1 MIYPITAYGD
11 PVLRARA
18 SEIPADFTEADLAT
32 LVADMFE
39 TMAHAHGV
47 GLAAPQ
53 ISKSLRLFVID
64 STPMVES
71 DDDADQTNPRYRQPA
86 IRRAFI
92 NPVMVAE
99 TGAEWGF
106 DEGCL
111 SIPGIHEQVHRPERV
126 RLRYED
132 LARQL
137 HEEEFDGIAARII
150 QHEYDHLEGILF
162 TDHLNALKKRLLKNR
177 LLRISKGDVDADYRM
192 RFPAVA
198 SRR

>member
-11 PVLRARA
+11 PVLRTRA
-18 SEIPADFTEADLAT
+18 TNVSPDFDGLDALI
-32 LVADMFE
+32 ADMFE
-39 TMAHAHGV
+39 TMAQASGV

-53 ISKSLRLFVID
+53 IGKSIRLFVID
-64 STPMVES
+64 SGPMVDS
-71 DDDADQTNPRYRQPA
+71 ADDDEKRNPRYRQPA
-86 IRRAFI
+86 VRRAFV

-99 TGAEWGF
+99 TGEEWGF

-111 SIPGIHEQVHRPERV
+111 SIPGIHEQVTRTERV

-132 LARQL
+132 ANRQP

-162 TDHLNALKKRLLKNR
+162 TDRLNALKKRLLKNR
-177 LLRISKGDVDADYRM
+177 LTRISKGDVDTTYRM
-192 RFPAVA
+192 RFPPVQG
-198 SRR
+198 RR

>member
-1 MIYPITAYGD
+1 MVYPITAYGD

-18 SEIPADFTEADLAT
+18 TAIPANFEGLDELIGDL
-32 LVADMFE
+32 FE

-53 ISKSLRLFVID
+53 ISKSLRVFVVD
-64 STPMVES
+64 STAMVS
-71 DDDADQTNPRYRQPA
+71 DPEEANPRFRQPA
-86 IRRAFI
+86 VRQAFV

-99 TGAEWGF
+99 TGVEWGF

-111 SIPGIHEQVHRPERV
+111 SIPGIHEQVLRPERV

-132 LARQL
+132 AQRQV
-137 HEEEFDGIAARII
+137 HEAEFDGIAARII
-150 QHEYDHLEGILF
+150 QHEYDHLEGVLF

-177 LLRISKGDVDADYRM
+177 LVRISKGDVDADYRM
-192 RFPAVA
+192 RFSVTSPN
-198 SRR
+198 RR

>member
-11 PVLRARA
+11 PVLRTRA
-18 SEIPADFTEADLAT
+18 TMIPANFEGLDT
-32 LVADMFE
+32 LIADMYE
-39 TMAHAHGV
+39 TMANAHGV

-53 ISKSLRLFVID
+53 VGKSLRLFVID
-64 STPMVES
+64 SSPMV
-71 DDDADQTNPRYRQPA
+71 DGADEDEKANPRFRQPA
-86 IRRAFI
+86 VRRTFI
-92 NPVMVAE
+92 NPEMISE

-111 SIPGIHEQVHRPERV
+111 SIPGIHEQVQRPERI

-132 LARQL
+132 DARQT

-150 QHEYDHLEGILF
+150 QHEYDHLEGVLF

-177 LLRISKGDVDADYRM
+177 LVRISKGEVDADYRM
-192 RFPAVA
+192 RFAAVGN
-198 SRR
+198 RR

>member
-1 MIYPITAYGD
+1 MIHPITAYGD
-11 PVLRARA
+11 PILRVRA
-18 SEIPADFTEADLAT
+18 TAIPADFAGLDALI
-32 LVADMFE
+32 ADMFE

-53 ISKSLRLFVID
+53 ISKSLRVFVID
-64 STPMVES
+64 STPMVS
-71 DDDADQTNPRYRQPA
+71 DPDEQKPQFQQPA
-86 IRRAFI
+86 VRRAFI

-132 LARQL
+132 EQRQL

-150 QHEYDHLEGILF
+150 QHEYDHLEGVLF
-162 TDHLNALKKRLLKNR
+162 TDRLNTLKKRLLKNR
-177 LLRISKGDVDADYRM
+177 LARISKGDVDADYKM
-192 RFPAVA
+192 RFATPAG
-198 SRR
+198 RR

>member
-1 MIYPITAYGD
+1 MIHPITAYGD
-11 PVLRARA
+11 PVLRTRA
-18 SEIPADFTEADLAT
+18 AEIPADFPSLDA

-53 ISKSLRLFVID
+53 ISKSIRLFVID

-71 DDDADQTNPRYRQPA
+71 DDEEEQKNPRFRQPA
-86 IRRAFI
+86 VRQAFI
-92 NPVMVAE
+92 NPAMVAE
-99 TGAEWGF
+99 TGVEWGF

-132 LARQL
+132 AQRQV
-137 HEEEFDGIAARII
+137 HEEEFEGIAARII

-162 TDHLNALKKRLLKNR
+162 TDRLNALKKRLLKNR
-177 LLRISKGDVDADYRM
+177 LTRISKGDVDADYRM
-192 RFPAVA
+192 RFPAVPG
-198 SRR
+198 RR